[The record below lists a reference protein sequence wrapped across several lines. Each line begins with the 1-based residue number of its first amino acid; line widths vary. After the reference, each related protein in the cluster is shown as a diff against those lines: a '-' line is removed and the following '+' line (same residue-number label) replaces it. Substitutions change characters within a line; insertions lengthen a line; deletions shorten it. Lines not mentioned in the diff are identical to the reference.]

1 MAEADVSV
9 GVAGLSQRVPVT
21 AFRGRAAW
29 TGYDLVSGRW
39 YAGPDQVL
47 VPTEFL
53 ATTGTAVGDSVNTA
67 SRLEALTK
75 SYGAQLVVSEALAG
89 YRFGCDHELVPG
101 LFSRVRAMPWTHSGR
116 RPQTP

>member
-1 MAEADVSV
+1 VAEADVSV
-9 GVAGLSQRVPVT
+9 GVAGLSQQVPVT

-53 ATTGTAVGDSVNTA
+53 ATTGTAVGDSVTLILG
-67 SRLEALTK
+67 SR
-75 SYGAQLVVSEALAG
+75 Q
-89 YRFGCDHELVPG
+89 
-101 LFSRVRAMPWTHSGR
+101 VRARIVGEVFDTHATAASA
-116 RPQTP
+116 